1 MIKMLKVPKNEFLQN
16 GFFSFANDFLKENIN
31 RISSKYKTDKD
42 LTDQEKATL
51 HYNMVSEITSFF
63 LHVSAIFGEND
74 LKKLDKTE
82 ANLLILNRYLAIRQ
96 LVQSQ
101 IEGVMNSK
109 WGLPKEVTEGDNFQ
123 NNIASFKN
131 DLTKEQFVEILKVK

>member
-1 MIKMLKVPKNEFLQN
+1 MLKVAKNEFLEN
-16 GFFSFANDFLKENIN
+16 KFFLFADNFLKENIN
-31 RISSKYKTDKD
+31 RISSKYNTKEE
-42 LTDQEKATL
+42 LSDQNKADI

-63 LHVSAIFGEND
+63 LHISAIFGEND

-101 IEGVMNSK
+101 VEGVMSTK
-109 WGLPKEVTEGDNFQ
+109 WGLPKEITDSENFKI
-123 NNIASFKN
+123 NIARFKN
-131 DLTKEQFVEILKVK
+131 DLTKEQFVEILKVS